1 MAGKSFVLDTSALMT
16 FIEKETGAE
25 RVRDVLLKQ
34 TIIIPWLSILET
46 VYISQRELGEEEALT
61 RYALLSRANRKDF
74 YDLYFICQD
83 MPLRRLFDRAPQK
96 FPSTRDFEVQVV
108 KRLVYFGSADYDPES
123 SLLKPVTWQTVK
135 EYFIKQAKEIEQ
147 SWLK

>member
-16 FIEKETGAE
+16 FIEKEAGAE

-61 RYALLSRANRKDF
+61 RYALLTKLDAEIIWDADEALLLNAARIK
-74 YDLYFICQD
+74 
-83 MPLRRLFDRAPQK
+83 
-96 FPSTRDFEVQVV
+96 STHS
-108 KRLVYFGSADYDPES
+108 LSLADSVIAAIATQRNAILLHKDPEYEP
-123 SLLKPVTWQTVK
+123 LQDVL
-135 EYFIKQAKEIEQ
+135 EMEI
-147 SWLK
+147 LPFRK